1 MPSSHAM
8 RQRRRGT
15 GCGGEGSG
23 WVEVTLSGAECSAA
37 CACPYYMRPSRR
49 LVAGGGEGI
58 ASANVFTIELRFV
71 IFGGMRSANPRTLT
85 AKPAT
90 KRYYPTPALEK
101 GLDILELFAGTPEG
115 LTVSEVARRL
125 NRTMSEIFRMLLCLE
140 QRGYLAQSAN
150 KDRYH
155 LTLRLFR
162 LGQEHPPTKRMVM
175 EALPIMHGVAHEL
188 RQSCHLGV
196 LDGGHVVILAQVDSP
211 ESTGFYVKVG
221 SKVDLMHAATGHV
234 ILAHQSE
241 DVRERAIQEWSLEAK
256 KKKPADLDDHLAKIR
271 VRGYER
277 RASYEVTGVMN
288 VSFPVLNSQG
298 EAVAGLTVPYV
309 KRIED
314 TIGVPEVAAA
324 LRKASQQISE
334 ALGALPSMED
344 PRAPRRRIAKP
355 KK

>member
-1 MPSSHAM
+1 MGPA
-8 RQRRRGT
+8 
-15 GCGGEGSG
+15 
-23 WVEVTLSGAECSAA
+23 
-37 CACPYYMRPSRR
+37 
-49 LVAGGGEGI
+49 VA
-58 ASANVFTIELRFV
+58 
-71 IFGGMRSANPRTLT
+71 RTATT
-85 AKPAT
+85 ARDG

-101 GLDILELFAGTPEG
+101 GLDILELFASTPEG
-115 LTVSEVARRL
+115 MTISEVARRL

-140 QRGYLAQSAN
+140 QRGYLTQSAN

-162 LGQEHPPTKRMVM
+162 LAQEHPPTKRMVT
-175 EALPIMHGVAHEL
+175 EALPIMHWLAHEL

-234 ILAHQSE
+234 ILAHQTE
-241 DVRERAIQEWSLEAK
+241 DVCERAIQEWALETR
-256 KKKPADLDDHLAKIR
+256 KKKPADLDSHLAKIR

-277 RASYEVTGVMN
+277 RASYEVAGVVN
-288 VSFPVLNSQG
+288 ISFPVLNSQG
-298 EAVAGLTVPYV
+298 NAVAGLTVPYV

-314 TIGVPEVAAA
+314 TVGIPQVIAA
-324 LRKASQQISE
+324 LRTASRQISE
-334 ALGALPSMED
+334 AMGAMPQAEVLPENRSALK
-344 PRAPRRRIAKP
+344 PGLAKI

>member
-1 MPSSHAM
+1 M
-8 RQRRRGT
+8 T
-15 GCGGEGSG
+15 
-23 WVEVTLSGAECSAA
+23 T
-37 CACPYYMRPSRR
+37 
-49 LVAGGGEGI
+49 
-58 ASANVFTIELRFV
+58 
-71 IFGGMRSANPRTLT
+71 
-85 AKPAT
+85 KPQV

-101 GLDILELFAGTPEG
+101 GLDILELFAATPEG
-115 LTVSEVARRL
+115 MTVSEVARRL

-140 QRGYLAQSAN
+140 HRGYLAQSAN

-175 EALPIMHGVAHEL
+175 EALPIMHWLAHQM

-234 ILAHQSE
+234 ILAHQTE
-241 DVRERAIQEWSLEAK
+241 DARERAIQEWMRETQ

-271 VRGYER
+271 ARGYER
-277 RASYEVTGVMN
+277 RASYEVTGVVN
-288 VSFPVLNSQG
+288 ISFPVLNSQG
-298 EAVAGLTVPYV
+298 QAIAGLTVPYV

-314 TIGVPEVAAA
+314 TIGIPEIVDA
-324 LRKASQQISE
+324 LREASRQISE
-334 ALGALPSMED
+334 AMGALTETVDVEAEATPK
-344 PRAPRRRIAKP
+344 RRRAAKA

>member
-1 MPSSHAM
+1 
-8 RQRRRGT
+8 
-15 GCGGEGSG
+15 
-23 WVEVTLSGAECSAA
+23 
-37 CACPYYMRPSRR
+37 
-49 LVAGGGEGI
+49 
-58 ASANVFTIELRFV
+58 
-71 IFGGMRSANPRTLT
+71 MRSPAPRTT
-85 AKPAT
+85 AVKPQG

-115 LTVSEVARRL
+115 MTVSEVARRL

-140 QRGYLAQSAN
+140 HRGYLAQSSN

-162 LGQEHPPTKRMVM
+162 LGQEHPPTKRMVT
-175 EALPIMHGVAHEL
+175 EALPLMHWLAHKT

-234 ILAHQSE
+234 ILSHLTE
-241 DVRERAIQEWSLEAK
+241 DASERAIQEWIRETQ
-256 KKKPADLDDHLAKIR
+256 KKKPADLDEHLEKIR
-271 VRGYER
+271 ARGYER

-288 VSFPVLNSQG
+288 ISFPVLNSQG
-298 EAVAGLTVPYV
+298 NAIAGLTVPYV

-314 TIGVPEVAAA
+314 KIGVAEVVDA
-324 LRKASQQISE
+324 LRETSRQISE
-334 ALGALPSMED
+334 AMGAIPSPEEAPAETAARKSAS
-344 PRAPRRRIAKP
+344 PRT

>member
-1 MPSSHAM
+1 
-8 RQRRRGT
+8 
-15 GCGGEGSG
+15 
-23 WVEVTLSGAECSAA
+23 
-37 CACPYYMRPSRR
+37 
-49 LVAGGGEGI
+49 
-58 ASANVFTIELRFV
+58 
-71 IFGGMRSANPRTLT
+71 MRSPTP
-85 AKPAT
+85 KPVAT
-90 KRYYPTPALEK
+90 KPQGKRYYPTPALEK
-101 GLDILELFAGTPEG
+101 GLDILELFASTPEG
-115 LTVSEVARRL
+115 MTVSEVARRL

-162 LGQEHPPTKRMVM
+162 LGQEHPPTKRMVT
-175 EALPIMHGVAHEL
+175 EALPVMHWVAHQL

-234 ILAHQSE
+234 ILAHQTKDSC
-241 DVRERAIQEWSLEAK
+241 ERAIQEWMRETQ
-256 KKKPADLDDHLAKIR
+256 KKKPLDLDDHLEKIR
-271 VRGYER
+271 ARGYER

-288 VSFPVLNSQG
+288 ISFPILNSQG
-298 EAVAGLTVPYV
+298 NAIAGLTVPYV

-314 TIGVPEVAAA
+314 TIGVPEIVEV
-324 LRKASQQISE
+324 LSTASRQISE
-334 ALGALPSMED
+334 AMGALTEETAATEAAAKKRSS
-344 PRAPRRRIAKP
+344 RA